1 MTKYAL
7 MNGKECYS
15 IYTHELGHALSLEH
29 PFQNDSQKGLT
40 LENIMD
46 YFSAYISR
54 DTNNNKT
61 VKQPNP
67 NVFVQQQWEK
77 ARDFLSKK
85 NEVFEIKIRNN
96 LRLEIIEK
104 IEDAK
109 IEAIKKDCMELFKT
123 I

>member
-1 MTKYAL
+1 
-7 MNGKECYS
+7 
-15 IYTHELGHALSLEH
+15 
-29 PFQNDSQKGLT
+29 
-40 LENIMD
+40 MD
-46 YFSAYISR
+46 YFSAYIST

-77 ARDFLSKK
+77 AHDFLSK

-104 IEDAK
+104 VEDAK